1 MKPNP
6 MLAEP
11 KAQLV
16 LTLYRFAHGCSLST
30 LEVVFGWSVST
41 NDQTF
46 SHVYRKLIQRRYDW
60 YVKLPNTDE
69 KWRAEI
75 KVFLENYEFPCVDTW
90 YGFHVYISAKLKNY
104 FSFKKRYSISN
115 IGLDGFNKRFVYAAV
130 GAR

>member
-1 MKPNP
+1 MGKGYRDWSNKKFKRSLRVTRESFELIFEEISMGLIKTPTPMKPNP

-46 SHVYRKLIQRRYDW
+46 SHVYQKLVQRRYD
-60 YVKLPNTDE
+60 
-69 KWRAEI
+69 
-75 KVFLENYEFPCVDTW
+75 
-90 YGFHVYISAKLKNY
+90 
-104 FSFKKRYSISN
+104 
-115 IGLDGFNKRFVYAAV
+115 
-130 GAR
+130 